1 MTEQILHVTTNLGYW
16 GDINT
21 HGNVV
26 ISIESKIGTFDKD
39 DILSLSL
46 AEYVPQKGDKIYFL
60 PGVNVPRV
68 KFKNVALEH
77 GIKTVRNPNDANVFF
92 GNKSTAD
99 KMTESQWSYK
109 IETKYL
115 IDALDKD
122 NLDLDAFYIDK
133 LRTALEFYTNEFIT
147 TDHPF
152 ALAIVPEGTT
162 VDQIRVMSITDDFK
176 ELAKATSGKT
186 IYEETTMVDKLNGKD
201 ASVIDEDMYQ
211 QLTTM
216 FHSSDDDNH
225 VLAMEIMANCK
236 YNASLVYLLLLFK
249 KQSNY
254 MYNSNT
260 KNHVNFKS
268 LISWIS
274 DNIMHRNSMDDICT
288 ILHEKGQFTP
298 DKLNILL
305 DHSKEDIINRGNHE
319 FFKVK
324 TITVDPEYLKEMNF
338 NYEYQVQEEYTPYEI
353 VEDDVEEVIP
363 VGIEEAPES
372 EFAVEDNFEVISE
385 EELAHD
391 LYGVDN
397 DNIEVSLTPE
407 PVSNNHQITQANESD
422 IDWF

>member
-1 MTEQILHVTTNLGYW
+1 MTEQILHITTNLGFW
-16 GDINT
+16 GEINNNS
-21 HGNVV
+21 NVV
-26 ISIESKIGTFDKD
+26 INLLSKIGTFNKD
-39 DILSLSL
+39 NILPLSL

-68 KFKNVALEH
+68 KFKNVALEY
-77 GIKTVRNPNDANVFF
+77 GIKTVRNPNDATIFF

-99 KMTESQWSYK
+99 KITNSDWNYQVKTE
-109 IETKYL
+109 YL
-115 IDALDKD
+115 VKALADKTLG
-122 NLDLDAFYIDK
+122 LDEFYIDK
-133 LRTALEFYTNEFIT
+133 LETALEYYTNEFIM

-152 ALAIVPEGTT
+152 ALAILPEDVTAE
-162 VDQIRVMSITDDFK
+162 QAKAFSISDDFK
-176 ELAKATSGKT
+176 DLGKAILGKT
-186 IYEETTMVDKLNGKD
+186 VYEETTIVDKLNGKD
-201 ASVIDEDMYQ
+201 ASIIDEAMYQ
-211 QLTTM
+211 QLITM
-216 FHSSDDDNH
+216 FDSTDDDNH

-249 KQSNY
+249 KA
-254 MYNSNT
+254 NSRIINCHT

-274 DNIMHRNSMDDICT
+274 DNILYRFSMDDVCT

-305 DHSKEDIINRGNHE
+305 DHSKQDIIDSGDHTY
-319 FFKVK
+319 FKVK

-372 EFAVEDNFEVISE
+372 EFAVEDNFEVEAEVEVISE
-385 EELAHD
+385 EVIAEEAVETPLE
-391 LYGVDN
+391 
-397 DNIEVSLTPE
+397 IES
-407 PVSNNHQITQANESD
+407 VSNNHQITQTNESD

>member
-1 MTEQILHVTTNLGYW
+1 MTEQILHITTNLGFW
-16 GDINT
+16 GEINNNS
-21 HGNVV
+21 NVV
-26 ISIESKIGTFDKD
+26 INLLSKIGTFNKD
-39 DILSLSL
+39 NILPLSL

-68 KFKNVALEH
+68 KFKNVALEY
-77 GIKTVRNPNDANVFF
+77 GIKTVRNPNDATIFF

-99 KMTESQWSYK
+99 KITNSDWNYQVKTE
-109 IETKYL
+109 YL
-115 IDALDKD
+115 VKALADKTL
-122 NLDLDAFYIDK
+122 NLDEFYIDK
-133 LRTALEFYTNEFIT
+133 LETALEYYTNEFIM

-152 ALAIVPEGTT
+152 ALGILPEGE
-162 VDQIRVMSITDDFK
+162 VAEQAKAFSISDDFK
-176 ELAKATSGKT
+176 DLGKAILGKT
-186 IYEETTMVDKLNGKD
+186 VYEETTIVDKLNGKD
-201 ASVIDEDMYQ
+201 ASIIDEAMYQ
-211 QLTTM
+211 QLITM
-216 FHSSDDDNH
+216 FDSTDDDNH

-249 KQSNY
+249 KASSRI
-254 MYNSNT
+254 YNCHT

-274 DNIMHRNSMDDICT
+274 DNILYRYSMDDICT

-305 DHSKEDIINRGNHE
+305 DHSKQDIIDSGDHTY
-319 FFKVK
+319 FKVK

-372 EFAVEDNFEVISE
+372 EFAVEDNFEVEVEAEVISE
-385 EELAHD
+385 EVIAEEAVETPLE
-391 LYGVDN
+391 
-397 DNIEVSLTPE
+397 IES
-407 PVSNNHQITQANESD
+407 VSNNHQITQTNESD